1 MSDFSVK
8 NRDNINTANIQIQKN
23 QNAEKK
29 TSQAQE
35 DNLKEGLSL
44 HKKIKNLS
52 ITKGNS
58 IEKVRS
64 QLMTLEDS
72 IRNKG
77 GSKTLLK
84 EQKL

>member
-8 NRDNINTANIQIQKN
+8 NRDNINTANIQIQQN

-52 ITKGNS
+52 ITILGL
-58 IEKVRS
+58 I
-64 QLMTLEDS
+64 
-72 IRNKG
+72 
-77 GSKTLLK
+77 
-84 EQKL
+84 